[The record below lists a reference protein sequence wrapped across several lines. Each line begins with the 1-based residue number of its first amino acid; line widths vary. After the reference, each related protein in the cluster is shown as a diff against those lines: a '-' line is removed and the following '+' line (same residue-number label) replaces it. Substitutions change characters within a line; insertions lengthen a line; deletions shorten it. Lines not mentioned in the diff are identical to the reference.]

1 MINVKAAFALEL
13 ESVRQQRSKLRPAA
27 KPLRWPPTPARKKSP
42 YPVTHE
48 TAEANLAA
56 LLEELRALRRAAGH
70 QNILLKEQDGG

>member
-1 MINVKAAFALEL
+1 MAADAG
-13 ESVRQQRSKLRPAA
+13 
-27 KPLRWPPTPARKKSP
+27 ARKKSP
-42 YPVTHE
+42 YPVTRE

>member
-1 MINVKAAFALEL
+1 MAADAG
-13 ESVRQQRSKLRPAA
+13 
-27 KPLRWPPTPARKKSP
+27 ARKKSP